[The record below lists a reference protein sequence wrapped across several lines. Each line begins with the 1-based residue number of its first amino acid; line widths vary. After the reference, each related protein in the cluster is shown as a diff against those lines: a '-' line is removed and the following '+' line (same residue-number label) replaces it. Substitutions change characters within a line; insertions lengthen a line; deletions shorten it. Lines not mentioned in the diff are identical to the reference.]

1 MRRTFTL
8 ALGLCFCLTL
18 GACGPPFG
26 SYGNP
31 TLPTSERSYGSLPSD
46 TLARPTNIVSIV
58 PTIQSTTVE
67 TIQVDTDILTFL
79 QNDDRFST
87 LVTALEEA
95 NLQEALLASGAAE
108 TLFAPTNEAFAAL
121 PEGALDQLLAAPDD
135 LSNILLYHRA
145 AGPLAPSQVAALQT
159 IGTLQGD
166 SINVALDDD
175 NLVFNGNAQLL
186 GPVVQAANGII
197 LVIDQV
203 LIPPE

>member
-8 ALGLCFCLTL
+8 ALGLSVSLTL

-31 TLPTSERSYGSLPSD
+31 TIPTPERSYGSLPSD
-46 TLARPTNIVSIV
+46 TLARPTNIVSNV
-58 PTIQSTTVE
+58 PTIQPSTIE
-67 TIQVDTDILTFL
+67 TTQVDTDILTFL

-87 LVTALEEA
+87 LVTALNEVG
-95 NLQEALLASGAAE
+95 LQEALAASGAAE
-108 TLFAPTNEAFAAL
+108 TLFAPTDEAFAAL
-121 PEGALDQLLAAPDD
+121 PEGALDQLLANPDA
-135 LSNILLYHRA
+135 LRNILLYHHT
-145 AGPLAPSQVAALQT
+145 AGPLAPSQVPSLQS
-159 IGTLQGD
+159 IGALQGD
-166 SINVALDDD
+166 SITVAFDGE